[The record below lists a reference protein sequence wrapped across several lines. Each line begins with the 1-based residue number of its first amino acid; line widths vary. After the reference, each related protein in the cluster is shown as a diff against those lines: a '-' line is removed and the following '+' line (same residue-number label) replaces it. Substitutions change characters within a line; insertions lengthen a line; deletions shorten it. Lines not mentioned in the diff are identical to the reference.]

1 MDIQKS
7 NKHMQIHSTP
17 LAIRETQTNVISRYH
32 YLSIRMAEI
41 KNTLTVS
48 NADKDAEK
56 LWMVGV

>member
-1 MDIQKS
+1 
-7 NKHMQIHSTP
+7 MQIHSTP
-17 LAIRETQTNVISRYH
+17 LAIREIQTNVIRRYH

-56 LWMVGV
+56 LWMVGM